1 MQITKKEKTGT
12 VLWEDFIKKLMI
24 DIGTIGCLEII
35 TTKKLE
41 FIKEERCSGMAR
53 VKCYCPQ
60 FSVILPSL
68 TAYYPPY

>member
-35 TTKKLE
+35 TTKNWSSSKKKDAVAWL
-41 FIKEERCSGMAR
+41 GLN
-53 VKCYCPQ
+53 VT
-60 FSVILPSL
+60 VHSL
-68 TAYYPPY
+68 V